1 MWIGA
6 DAATEPGEAL
16 MIRDGRPEI
25 KLWLDDQR
33 PPWKH
38 GRLGWEWARNY
49 DEAIE
54 LLTTHNVVEA
64 SLDHDL
70 TIPRTIGIEDG
81 SRTGAD
87 VCVWMRDN
95 NVRPPKGVHVHT
107 ASNWGRKVMAA
118 ILDQAGMPYSVEPA

>member
-1 MWIGA
+1 M
-6 DAATEPGEAL
+6 T
-16 MIRDGRPEI
+16 EI

-54 LLTTHNVVEA
+54 LLTSHEVVEA

-70 TIPRTIGIEDG
+70 TIARTIGIDDA
-81 SRTGAD
+81 SKTGAD

-95 NVRPPKGVHVHT
+95 NFRPRKGVHVHT
-107 ASNWGRKVMAA
+107 ANQWGRQVMVA
-118 ILDQAGMPYSVEPA
+118 ILGKAGILATVEAA